1 VGKSRQ
7 KRSLKAKGRVRREV
21 AAPMGFAFAGCRLHC
36 RRAQVWDERDGCT
49 VLWAVISEAG
59 KRIILSWNWESVQA
73 RAHYFIL
80 SPSFIIHP
88 FRSRSGLEWTMS
100 MEIDRILKLERNG
113 RSIGVCTGLPNIG
126 QKSVDT
132 RNSIRNIV
140 IPQIAITRCQVLL
153 HLFINLLFYSRVPL
167 NTSPPLDPCNA
178 SPRVRPNLRKT
189 PR

>member
-1 VGKSRQ
+1 
-7 KRSLKAKGRVRREV
+7 
-21 AAPMGFAFAGCRLHC
+21 M
-36 RRAQVWDERDGCT
+36 WDERDGCT

-59 KRIILSWNWESVQA
+59 KRNILSWNWESVQA

-80 SPSFIIHP
+80 LLVLVPLIYYSSLQEPVRTGMNDVNGDRQNTKAREEWLVD
-88 FRSRSGLEWTMS
+88 RSVYGFTEL
-100 MEIDRILKLERNG
+100 
-113 RSIGVCTGLPNIG
+113 G